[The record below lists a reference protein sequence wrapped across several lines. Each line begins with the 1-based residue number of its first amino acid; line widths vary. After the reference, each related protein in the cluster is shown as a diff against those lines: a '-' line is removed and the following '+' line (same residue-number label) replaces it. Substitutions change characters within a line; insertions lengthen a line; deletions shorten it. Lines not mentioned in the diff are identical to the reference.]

1 MMGIDFYLLAFVL
14 SKYAWAIP
22 LHDKNAKTIVS
33 AFERIFSERIP
44 LKLQTDAGDG
54 KLIARKI
61 PQGCYESIP
70 DILEGMYLEDFKN
83 KIEFHYH
90 PVVKRVNIKTK
101 GHAKIFLVAGVSELL
116 GFEPGEI
123 KGKVESP
130 YIVDPNASFPLICVY
145 CDLVEPQ
152 IVWVIFNLPF

>member
-1 MMGIDFYLLAFVL
+1 
-14 SKYAWAIP
+14 
-22 LHDKNAKTIVS
+22 
-33 AFERIFSERIP
+33 
-44 LKLQTDAGDG
+44 
-54 KLIARKI
+54 
-61 PQGCYESIP
+61 
-70 DILEGMYLEDFKN
+70 MYLEDFKN

-101 GHAKIFLVAGVSELL
+101 GHAKIFLDEGVSELL

-130 YIVDPNASFPLICVY
+130 YIADPNASFPLIHVY

-152 IVWVIFNLPF
+152 IVGDIQAPLLKIVKVEGKDGDTW